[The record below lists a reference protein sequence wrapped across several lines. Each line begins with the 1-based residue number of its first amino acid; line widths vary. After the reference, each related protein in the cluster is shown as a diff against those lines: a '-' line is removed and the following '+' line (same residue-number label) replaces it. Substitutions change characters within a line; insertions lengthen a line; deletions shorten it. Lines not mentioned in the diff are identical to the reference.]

1 VGEIFV
7 VASTSQTT
15 WPPQKKAA
23 YEVGALV
30 RAKWGEDEDGRDVF
44 QIANVTSV
52 AVDGYCLE
60 LADRSDSG
68 VQEQTSVPVSE
79 IEGEV
84 QHIMRLVERLSRA
97 RDDFIFG
104 YDWNDSSAFDQRDM
118 QSEGGRAAVNWG
130 DKQSV
135 WRSYYFKGWCE
146 RIKAEMLVLAQLGYK
161 IVLVC
166 IEGGP
171 ITQRER
177 EVMPTLVEEIKGDLA
192 MKQISC
198 DVLIYDV
205 SFDDFRQ
212 RFGLTRNPKTSL
224 PT

>member
-1 VGEIFV
+1 
-7 VASTSQTT
+7 
-15 WPPQKKAA
+15 
-23 YEVGALV
+23 
-30 RAKWGEDEDGRDVF
+30 
-44 QIANVTSV
+44 
-52 AVDGYCLE
+52 
-60 LADRSDSG
+60 
-68 VQEQTSVPVSE
+68 
-79 IEGEV
+79 
-84 QHIMRLVERLSRA
+84 MRLVERLSRA

-171 ITQRER
+171 ITRLDT

-198 DVLIYDV
+198 DVRIDEV

-212 RFGLTRNPKTSL
+212 AYEIEVLWEELATRAKAAGIKPPRTEDWAAQSGHRRL
-224 PT
+224 EQVARGVQQS